1 MKTVKRKRNGRN
13 QPRRQLGCRLT
24 ADSAAVDRP
33 KTKTRR
39 RKVQTSE
46 KSSFESLLLLTAA
59 LETPAVKLESMGA
72 VVGAVGEE
80 EESEIEKSVMEKKV
94 GGGGGGV
101 GGGDSDEGP
110 PWRHP
115 GRRLADHLLLGGVHV
130 DGVDGAEAGQR
141 QAGLARSMHR
151 PVEAAEDVAL
161 EVRAE
166 DAADAAEDNWIEAA
180 VEEGQDEAEDA
191 PDVPEGVVVLI
202 RLRVKQLMLRLI
214 GAHRILRGA
223 NQTARH
229 QRVEDADHYQR
240 NDVVGEKLGEHHH
253 LGVPGAEVLRKG
265 IAHLHLVAGLHL
277 KLQHGVPPLVGEV
290 ANRVVGGGV
299 PLDAEGGQREDGDAD
314 RQVAGE
320 LADLAHQQAVG
331 PRLEGVDGADEGDAD
346 EDEGEVA
353 GGQREDVHVGDGAHR
368 LVLVEDVD
376 DGAVADGAQ
385 HEDQQEDERDDVGLR
400 TGLVGDVAATA
411 AAAAAGVGAVHTT
424 SGAEGTRATGS
435 GGGGGRQ
442 WCVVQ
447 HVQRVAAGCGGGGAA
462 AATFAAST

>member
-1 MKTVKRKRNGRN
+1 
-13 QPRRQLGCRLT
+13 
-24 ADSAAVDRP
+24 
-33 KTKTRR
+33 
-39 RKVQTSE
+39 
-46 KSSFESLLLLTAA
+46 
-59 LETPAVKLESMGA
+59 
-72 VVGAVGEE
+72 
-80 EESEIEKSVMEKKV
+80 
-94 GGGGGGV
+94 
-101 GGGDSDEGP
+101 
-110 PWRHP
+110 
-115 GRRLADHLLLGGVHV
+115 
-130 DGVDGAEAGQR
+130 
-141 QAGLARSMHR
+141 
-151 PVEAAEDVAL
+151 
-161 EVRAE
+161 
-166 DAADAAEDNWIEAA
+166 
-180 VEEGQDEAEDA
+180 
-191 PDVPEGVVVLI
+191 
-202 RLRVKQLMLRLI
+202 MLRLI

-277 KLQHGVPPLVGEV
+277 KLQHVGVVGAGSGQQDAQQPDEGVGLRQRVPPLVGEV

-299 PLDAEGGQREDGDAD
+299 PLDAQSGQREDGDAD

-400 TGLVGDVAATA
+400 TGLVGDVAA
-411 AAAAAGVGAVHTT
+411 AAAAGVGAVHTT
-424 SGAEGTRATGS
+424 SGSEGTRATGS

-447 HVQRVAAGCGGGGAA
+447 HVQRVAAGCGGGGGGRGRHICRQHLTDDGRLGGEQRGGEVAQQAAAQADVTATSASLAAVTVIAA
-462 AATFAAST
+462 AAVVLVVLVHFGAKMRFFCRLFVQRVKNKSKGDQVCHRWWWWW